1 MKKILFY
8 AINGVGLGHLQR
20 VRLIAEV
27 LRRKNVKIILAT
39 TAPAFRIFGRF
50 FHHCVKLTPPSDEL
64 FKSPRAY
71 KTKLLNARRFIS
83 AVRRFKPN
91 LVVADFYLNTSFS
104 LYPLIFGLSKFSLK
118 SVFIWRI
125 DEGRAFCRDLKNK
138 IIQGDYF
145 QKIILPHSKEE
156 LKSLLPP
163 SAIRAILADRR
174 FEICGPIVRK
184 IKKDKLSICRQ
195 KYKTSPRDF
204 LITVA
209 LGGGGSIKIGHCD
222 SAAKIINNF
231 LAVYSC
237 LASAIPNLKVAII
250 TGPYFSDFKK
260 KLPPNL
266 KIIKFEKNLPELMAI
281 SSLIIATAGYNTCNE
296 LIEARTPAILIPLLR
311 GNREQFERA
320 AYLEKRGIVRVFKG
334 NSSRNLLDLI
344 IDCKNNLDKMK
355 LNFKKFCHW
364 KQSNTKVARI
374 ILNLLKK

>member
-1 MKKILFY
+1 MKTILFY

-20 VRLIAEV
+20 VHLIAEV

-91 LVVADFYLNTSFS
+91 LIVADFYLNTSFS
-104 LYPLIFGLSKFSLK
+104 LYPLIYGLSKFPLK

-125 DEGRAFCRDLKNK
+125 DEARAFCRDLKNE

-156 LKSLLPP
+156 LKSLLPR

-174 FEICGPIVRK
+174 FEICGPIFRK
-184 IKKDKLSICRQ
+184 IKKDKLPICRQ
-195 KYKTSPRDF
+195 KYKVSPSDF
-204 LITVA
+204 LITIA

-231 LAVYSC
+231 LTVYSR
-237 LASAIPNLKVAII
+237 LTSAIPNFKVAII

-266 KIIKFEKNLPELMAI
+266 KIIKFEKNLPELMHLSKLVI
-281 SSLIIATAGYNTCNE
+281 SAAGYNTCNE
-296 LIEARTPAILIPLLR
+296 LIEAKTPAILIPLLR

-320 AYLEKRGIVRVFKG
+320 YYFKKKGVAEVLEDA
-334 NSSRNLLDLI
+334 SPQNLSATVLN
-344 IDCKNNLDKMK
+344 CRKNLGKMK
-355 LNFKKFCHW
+355 ENFKNFSEIKPGNQ
-364 KQSNTKVARI
+364 KAAEI
-374 ILNLLKK
+374 ILNLIT